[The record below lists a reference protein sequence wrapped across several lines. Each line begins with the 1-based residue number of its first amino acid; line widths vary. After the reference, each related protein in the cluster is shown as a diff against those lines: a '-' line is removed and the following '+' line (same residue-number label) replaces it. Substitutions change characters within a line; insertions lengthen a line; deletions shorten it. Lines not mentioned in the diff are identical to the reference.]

1 MRRIL
6 YILSACLFSI
16 QVLHAQELQAKVSIN
31 RQQVSNTKGEVFEA
45 LQQKVEQLLNETK
58 WTDLEVRENERIQV
72 NFAITVNAYS
82 DQTNVFQCSLLF
94 SSQRPVWGSTYT
106 SVGYSV
112 KDADFNFTFQEADQ
126 LTYRPEQIDNNL
138 IALLAYYAYIAIGID
153 MDTMA
158 HMGGTSYLQ
167 QAEEVVLA
175 GQTLDYPGWK
185 AFDDSGNRFAL
196 LNDYLDGRLEPLR
209 EFQYVYHR
217 KGLDRMTEA
226 PDTARAAIAEGLDLL
241 LAAHKAKNMCKV
253 AQLFT
258 EYKREELLSMFS
270 SNKATKEEKQ
280 KAYDVLFAIDP
291 SKSEEWDKLK
301 KN

>member
-1 MRRIL
+1 MRRIFC
-6 YILSACLFSI
+6 ILSLSLMFF

-31 RQQVSNTKGEVFEA
+31 RQQVSNTKGEVFDA

-106 SVGYSV
+106 SVGYAV

-138 IALLAYYAYIAIGID
+138 VALLAYYAYMAIGID

-158 HMGGTSYLQ
+158 RMGGTTYLQ
-167 QAEEVVLA
+167 RAEEVVLA
-175 GQTLDYPGWK
+175 GQTMDYPGWK

-217 KGLDRMTEA
+217 KGLDCMTQSV
-226 PDTARAAIAEGLDLL
+226 DTARAAIAEGLDLL
-241 LAAHKAKNMCKV
+241 LQAHKAKNMSKV

-258 EYKREELLSMFS
+258 EYKREELLSIF
-270 SNKATKEEKQ
+270 SNKAPREERQ

-291 SKSEEWDKLK
+291 SKSEEWEKLK

>member
-1 MRRIL
+1 MRRIFC
-6 YILSACLFSI
+6 ILFLSLMSL

-31 RQQVSNTKGEVFEA
+31 RQQVSNTKGEVFDA

-106 SVGYSV
+106 SVGYAV

-138 IALLAYYAYIAIGID
+138 VALLAYYAYMAIGID

-158 HMGGTSYLQ
+158 RMGGTTYLQ
-167 QAEEVVLA
+167 RAEEVVLA
-175 GQTLDYPGWK
+175 GQTMDYPGWK

-217 KGLDRMTEA
+217 KGLDCMTQSV
-226 PDTARAAIAEGLDLL
+226 DTARAAIAEGLDLL
-241 LAAHKAKNMCKV
+241 LQAHKAKNMSKV

-258 EYKREELLSMFS
+258 EYKREELLSIF
-270 SNKATKEEKQ
+270 SNKAPREERQ

-291 SKSEEWDKLK
+291 SKSEEWEKLK